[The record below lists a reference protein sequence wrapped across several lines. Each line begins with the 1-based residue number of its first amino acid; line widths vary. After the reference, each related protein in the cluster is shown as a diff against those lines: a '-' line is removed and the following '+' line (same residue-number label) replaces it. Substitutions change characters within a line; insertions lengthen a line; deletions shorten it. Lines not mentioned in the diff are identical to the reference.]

1 MSSNPAAAA
10 EGPDDQGPAG
20 EGPADH
26 GRVDQE
32 LAGKVAVVT
41 GGGSGIGR
49 AAAELLLARGAR
61 VLVGGV
67 DDADVEQLRTGL
79 SRFGDR
85 AVAQVADVTDEPA
98 VAALFETAGA
108 RFGGVDILVTAAGV
122 QRYGSAAETSA
133 EEWDQVLAINLRGCF
148 FAVKHAVPHLRSRHG
163 GSIVV
168 VSSVQAFV
176 TQTDVAA
183 YTASKGALN
192 ALARSIAVDEAGN
205 GIRANA
211 VCPGSV
217 DTPMLRTSAKRFS
230 DGTDEGAQRLI
241 DTWGSSHPLGRV
253 ARPEEVAE
261 VIAFL
266 ASDRA
271 SFVTGASIPVDGGL
285 IATVPVALPTD

>member
-1 MSSNPAAAA
+1 M
-10 EGPDDQGPAG
+10 
-20 EGPADH
+20 
-26 GRVDQE
+26 DQE

-49 AAAELLLARGAR
+49 AAVELLLARGASATVGCVDLAEADR
-61 VLVGGV
+61 VSAELADAADRV
-67 DDADVEQLRTGL
+67 D
-79 SRFGDR
+79 
-85 AVAQVADVTDEPA
+85 AQVADVTDEDA
-98 VAALFETAGA
+98 VAALIDGTAT
-108 RFGGVDILVTAAGV
+108 RFGALDILVTAAGV
-122 QRYGSAAETSA
+122 QRYGSAADTTSG
-133 EEWDQVLAINLRGCF
+133 EWDEVLSINLRGCF
-148 FAVKHAVPHLRSRHG
+148 YAVKHAVPHLRARGG

-192 ALARSIAVDEAGN
+192 ALARSIAVDEAAN

-217 DTPMLRTSAKRFS
+217 DTPMLRASARRFS
-230 DGTDEGAQRLI
+230 DGTDAGAQALI
-241 DTWGSSHPLGRV
+241 DSWGTSHPLGRV
-253 ARPEEVAE
+253 ARPQEVAE
-261 VIAFL
+261 VIVFL

-285 IATVPVALPTD
+285 IATVPVALPSD